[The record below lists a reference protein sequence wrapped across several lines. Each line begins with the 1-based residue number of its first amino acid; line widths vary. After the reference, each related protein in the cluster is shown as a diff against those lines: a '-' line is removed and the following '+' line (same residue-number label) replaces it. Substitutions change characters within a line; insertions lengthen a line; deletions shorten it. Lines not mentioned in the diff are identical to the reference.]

1 MSFFIDILSRQLI
14 VRQAQRSYTIPIGR
28 LDTWEKQ
35 GMNTENN
42 HNTAP
47 HNTTP
52 HIVIIG
58 TGFGG
63 LGMAIQLKNAG
74 IESFTIL
81 EKAAS
86 VGGTWRDNTYP
97 GAACDVQ
104 SHLYSYSF
112 EPKSDWSRKFGLQPE
127 IRSYMESCA
136 TKYRLHDHIRFN
148 QEVESATFDKKSGL
162 WIIRTKSGDTLE
174 AHALVSATGQLNQPA
189 YPNLPGLETFKGKV
203 FHSARWDHSYDLAG
217 KRVAVV
223 GTGASAIQFVP
234 QIVSRVSELKLFQR
248 SAAWVIPKPDRPFT
262 GFEQWLF
269 EALPIADRVYRSLIY
284 WKNESRALAFTR
296 YGFLLNAFKWQAKQ
310 LARKKIQDPVK
321 RAKIIPDYPVGCKR
335 VLISNDWYDAINQD
349 NLDLVTDGIERI
361 EEHAIV
367 TRDGS
372 RHEVDAII
380 YGTGF
385 KATDFLAPMTISGL
399 DGLDLNQ
406 AWKDGAEAYK
416 GLCVSGFP
424 NLFIL
429 YGPNT
434 NLAHSSIVFMLESQ
448 IRYVTQCIKMLQD
461 PGLRYMNVKSER
473 QDSYAQQIQDRLKG
487 SVWEAGCTSWYKTA
501 SGKNTNNWPGFTFS
515 YRLMTSSLDL
525 QDYEL
530 QPATEAAGA

>member
-1 MSFFIDILSRQLI
+1 MSLFIDILSQQLI
-14 VRQAQRSYTIPIGR
+14 VQQAHPSYTVPFGQD
-28 LDTWEKQ
+28 DTQEKQ
-35 GMNTENN
+35 GMSNDINN
-42 HNTAP
+42 D
-47 HNTTP
+47 NTTP
-52 HIVIIG
+52 QIVIIG

-63 LGMAIQLKNAG
+63 LGMAIQLKKAG
-74 IESFTIL
+74 IDSFTIL

-104 SHLYSYSF
+104 SHLYSFSF

-127 IRSYMESCA
+127 IRSYLESCA
-136 TKYRLHDHIRFN
+136 TKYRLHDHIRFS
-148 QEVESATFDKKSGL
+148 QEVESISFDKEAGH
-162 WIIRTKSGDTLE
+162 WTIQTKAGETLK
-174 AHALVSATGQLNQPA
+174 AHVLVSATGQLNQPA
-189 YPNLPGLETFKGKV
+189 CPQIPGIETFKGKV
-203 FHSARWDHSYDLAG
+203 FHSARWDHDYGLEG
-217 KRVAVV
+217 KRVAVI
-223 GTGASAIQFVP
+223 GTGASAIQFIP
-234 QIVSRVSELKLFQR
+234 QIVPKVAELKLFQR

-262 GFEQWLF
+262 GLEQWFF
-269 EALPIADRVYRSLIY
+269 ESLPILDRAYRSLIY

-296 YGFLLNAFKWQAKQ
+296 YGFLLNAFKWQAKR
-310 LARKKIQDPVK
+310 LAHKKIKDPIK
-321 RAKIIPDYPVGCKR
+321 RAGIIPDYPVGCKR
-335 VLISNDWYDAINQD
+335 LLISNDWYDAINQD
-349 NLDLVTDGIERI
+349 NLELITDGIERI
-361 EEHAIV
+361 EENAIV
-367 TRDGS
+367 SKDGS

-385 KATDFLAPMTISGL
+385 KATDFLTPMKVTGL
-399 DGLDLNQ
+399 DGIDLNQ

-416 GLCVSGFP
+416 GISVSGFP

-448 IRYVTQCIKMLQD
+448 IRYVTQCVKMLQD
-461 PGLRYMNVKSER
+461 PGLRYINVKPDR
-473 QDSYAQQIQDRLKG
+473 QDDYARQIQDRLKN

-515 YRLMTSSLDL
+515 YRLMTSTLDL

-530 QPATEAAGA
+530 QPASNSQGA

>member
-1 MSFFIDILSRQLI
+1 MSAKD
-14 VRQAQRSYTIPIGR
+14 
-28 LDTWEKQ
+28 
-35 GMNTENN
+35 NN
-42 HNTAP
+42 IK
-47 HNTTP
+47 TTQC
-52 HIVIIG
+52 HTLIIG

-63 LGMAIQLKNAG
+63 LGMAIQLKKAG
-74 IESFTIL
+74 IDSFTIL

-112 EPKSDWSRKFGLQPE
+112 EPKSNWSRKFGLQPE
-127 IRSYMESCA
+127 IRAYMEGCVA
-136 TKYRLHDHIRFN
+136 KYDLQDHIHFS
-148 QEVESATFDKKSGL
+148 QEVESATFNKDSGL
-162 WIIRTKSGDTLE
+162 WIIETKGGDRYE
-174 AHALVSATGQLNQPA
+174 ATALVSATGQLNQPT
-189 YPNLPGLETFKGKV
+189 YPNIEGIESFKGKV
-203 FHSARWDHSYDLAG
+203 FHSARWDHDYDLTG
-217 KRVAVV
+217 RKVAVI

-234 QIVSRVSELKLFQR
+234 QIVTKVQELKLFQR

-262 GFEQWLF
+262 GFEQWVF
-269 EALPIADRVYRSLIY
+269 ESIPAVDRIYRSMIY

-296 YGFLLNAFKWQAKQ
+296 FGFLLNVFKWQAKN
-310 LARKKIQDPVK
+310 LAKKKIKDPVK
-321 RAKIIPDYPVGCKR
+321 RQRIIPDYPVGCKR

-349 NLDLVTDGIERI
+349 NLDLINDQITRI
-361 EEHAIV
+361 EEHAII
-367 TRDGS
+367 TKDGT

-385 KATDFLAPMTISGL
+385 KATDFLAPMKVTGL
-399 DGLDLNQ
+399 GGLDLNQ
-406 AWKDGAEAYK
+406 AWKEGAEAYK
-416 GLCVSGFP
+416 GISVSGFP

-448 IRYVTQCIKMLQD
+448 IRYVTQCIGMLQD
-461 PGLRYMNVKSER
+461 PGLYYMNVKAGRQSEYSSR
-473 QDSYAQQIQDRLKG
+473 IQEKLKG

-515 YRLMTSSLDL
+515 YRFITGTLDL
-525 QDYEL
+525 HDYEL
-530 QPATEAAGA
+530 QPLSTASET